1 MSIQAFVNLY
11 LMVYN
16 IEMNI
21 PVEYFGTAASVIVAV
36 SLTQKNIKRLRVLN
50 FIGAA
55 AFAGYGLM
63 INSWPVFG
71 MNAFIGI
78 IDIYYLAGMSR
89 RDSFFECLRI
99 ENPKDSA
106 YLKKFIEFYLEDIT
120 KFMPNFSGVL
130 TEESEAVFVLRDMMP
145 VSLVIYRREG
155 NRVVVSVDY
164 AIAAYRD
171 MKNSQFFF
179 NHSVEEFFGED
190 TQIFAEKGSIIHNK
204 YLEKMGFSFSEK
216 DQLYKRT

>member
-1 MSIQAFVNLY
+1 
-11 LMVYN
+11 
-16 IEMNI
+16 MNI

-50 FIGAA
+50 LIGAA

-63 INSWPVFG
+63 INAWPVFG
-71 MNAFIGI
+71 MNAFIGV

-89 RDSFFECLRI
+89 RDSFFEFLQI

-130 TEESEAVFVLRDMMP
+130 TEDSEAVFVLRDMMP
-145 VSLVIYRREG
+145 VSLVIYRRDG

-164 AIAAYRD
+164 AIAEYRD

-190 TQIFAEKGSIIHNK
+190 TQFFAEKGSNIHNK